1 MIDASFASKRNE
13 QLTIKTDSHFWRQM
27 LISWFQVTRPQ
38 VGNWSLARLLD
49 SASGSTTTH
58 SLIKK
63 KQGEQC
69 PDLSGFENVEP
80 VFLALSVSSLRLHQ
94 TLQLLLWNMNWNFR
108 KQCWED
114 CEWQSQQGSPH
125 CVQSVRRDNKTS
137 KCAKCDYERCDIRK
151 CCQYFCKVYKNNSG
165 EDTNGAPDIVPTTLT
180 SCGWNIHL
188 KVYRGDQGRH
198 CIVEG

>member
-63 KQGEQC
+63 NKGSSV
-69 PDLSGFENVEP
+69 PIYPVSRMLSQYFWLCLYPPFDYIELYNCCFGIWIGIFENSAETIVSDNRSKVP
-80 VFLALSVSSLRLHQ
+80 LIASNLCGGTIRYQSVLSVITRDV
-94 TLQLLLWNMNWNFR
+94 TLENAANTFAR
-108 KQCWED
+108 
-114 CEWQSQQGSPH
+114 S
-125 CVQSVRRDNKTS
+125 
-137 KCAKCDYERCDIRK
+137 I
-151 CCQYFCKVYKNNSG
+151 
-165 EDTNGAPDIVPTTLT
+165 
-180 SCGWNIHL
+180 
-188 KVYRGDQGRH
+188 
-198 CIVEG
+198 

>member
-58 SLIKK
+58 TVWYKK
-63 KQGEQC
+63 KKGEQC

-108 KQCWED
+108 KQCWDD

-137 KCAKCDYERCDIRK
+137 KCAISVITRDVTLENAANTFARSIKITLVK
-151 CCQYFCKVYKNNSG
+151 IPTVHQILCQLLWQFVA
-165 EDTNGAPDIVPTTLT
+165 ETFI
-180 SCGWNIHL
+180 
-188 KVYRGDQGRH
+188 
-198 CIVEG
+198 